1 MTLKL
6 SLCLDY
12 KRVRFGGGTPAGG
25 GEDAPRPTEAG
36 IPISL
41 APQRCQIVIAKGH
54 SRASCS

>member
-36 IPISL
+36 I
-41 APQRCQIVIAKGH
+41 VIAKGH
-54 SRASCS
+54 SRTSCS